1 MNHPYAQKIPRHHP
15 QVQDRQMMVDGFQD
29 FAFKAFHPKYEKSAA
44 PLSKRKNG
52 IGPVKNGEGVFFGN
66 VPNLGTSLSPTMANR
81 FALGGVVLLGS
92 IVYANAAS
100 KRINTLGKKTLKQ
113 VKAIS
118 SLTAIRYALTGAI
131 GYYLIQDFTQ
141 Q

>member
-1 MNHPYAQKIPRHHP
+1 
-15 QVQDRQMMVDGFQD
+15 
-29 FAFKAFHPKYEKSAA
+29 
-44 PLSKRKNG
+44 
-52 IGPVKNGEGVFFGN
+52 
-66 VPNLGTSLSPTMANR
+66 MANR

-113 VKAIS
+113 VKAVS